1 MPHLGSMPDPKEK
14 PRTLLVGW
22 ISRLDLALELGL
34 DATDVPRMLPPER
47 LPH

>member
-1 MPHLGSMPDPKEK
+1 MPDTKDK

-34 DATDVPRMLPPER
+34 SVDTALLRNSRLRRDGP